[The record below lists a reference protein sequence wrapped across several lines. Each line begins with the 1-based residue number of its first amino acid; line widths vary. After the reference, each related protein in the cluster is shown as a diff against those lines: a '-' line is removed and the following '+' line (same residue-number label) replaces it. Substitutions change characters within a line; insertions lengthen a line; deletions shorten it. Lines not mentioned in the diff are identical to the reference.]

1 MPTTLTHGAHHHRGV
16 YGVQILLLAFFGMIA
31 LTPLDVGAE
40 PGSTASDL
48 ASAPRCDALHSFAAP
63 YRIERG
69 DTTLGTGEVRLEPAE
84 TPQCYTLRQVAKP
97 HFLLRWLSGPAVQE
111 AQLCR
116 QDDRSLRSQSYRQE
130 RSGIGSDGENFALD
144 FDWEAGEVHGG
155 RFGTLP
161 LQPGQSDPLSLQLRV
176 RQWLCAQP
184 TDQDWT
190 ALDPLR
196 LPVIDK
202 RGADSYTI
210 AVIAREFTDTPAG
223 RFDTLRVERVDAP
236 DRQARFWLDLDNDF
250 QLVKGEQQKRDD
262 PIVRLT
268 RIPAD

>member
-1 MPTTLTHGAHHHRGV
+1 MPTPLIHGAPPYRLRVVSLMLMTLFGV
-16 YGVQILLLAFFGMIA
+16 AALAPRSVA
-31 LTPLDVGAE
+31 AD
-40 PGSTASDL
+40 PGL
-48 ASAPRCDALHSFAAP
+48 AAPDQAPAPRCDALHTFAAP

-69 DTTLGTGEVRLEPAE
+69 DTTLGTGEVRLEPAD

-111 AQLCR
+111 AELCQ
-116 QDDRSLRSQSYRQE
+116 QDDGSLRSQSYRQE
-130 RSGIGSDGENFALD
+130 RSGIGSDGENFALE
-144 FDWEAGEVHGG
+144 FDWEAAEVHGG

-184 TDQDWT
+184 AEQDWT
-190 ALDPLR
+190 TLDPLL

-223 RFDTLRVERVDAP
+223 RFDTLRVERIDAP
-236 DRQARFWLDLDNDF
+236 DRKARFWLDLDNDF